1 MFELILAYHPNRLDE
16 THPLVIQDLLELVE
30 ESKQLCVN
38 KCVQMMTD
46 LHQSGLKS
54 RYLKPL
60 FGAVYELKDRTSQGG
75 ARVYFVVDNKTQFYI
90 AHAECKTENEAVG
103 CSQSALKSFKRLRQ
117 IKPFYQNRGQHEKTR
132 DQS

>member
-30 ESKQLCVN
+30 ESKQVCVN
-38 KCVQMMTD
+38 KCVQMLTD
-46 LHQSGLKS
+46 LHQNGLKS

-75 ARVYFVVDNKTQFYI
+75 ARVYFVIDNKNQFHI
-90 AHAECKTENEAVG
+90 AHAECKTENQASRWMLAECAQIV
-103 CSQSALKSFKRLRQ
+103 QALETNQPILPKPRSA
-117 IKPFYQNRGQHEKTR
+117 
-132 DQS
+132 

>member
-1 MFELILAYHPNRLDE
+1 MPIHPHRLDE

-38 KCVQMMTD
+38 KCVQMMAD
-46 LHQSGLKS
+46 LHQNGLKS

-75 ARVYFVVDNKTQFYI
+75 ARIYFIVDNKNQFYI
-90 AHAECKTENEAVG
+90 SHAECKTESEASRWMLAECAQIV
-103 CSQSALKSFKRLRQ
+103 QALETNQPILPKPRSA
-117 IKPFYQNRGQHEKTR
+117 
-132 DQS
+132 

>member
-1 MFELILAYHPNRLDE
+1 MFELILAYHPHRLDE

-38 KCVQMMTD
+38 KCVQMMAD
-46 LHQSGLKS
+46 LHQNGLKS

-75 ARVYFVVDNKTQFYI
+75 ARIYFIVDNKNQFYI
-90 AHAECKTENEAVG
+90 SHAEIESVV
-103 CSQSALKSFKRLRQ
+103 
-117 IKPFYQNRGQHEKTR
+117 
-132 DQS
+132 